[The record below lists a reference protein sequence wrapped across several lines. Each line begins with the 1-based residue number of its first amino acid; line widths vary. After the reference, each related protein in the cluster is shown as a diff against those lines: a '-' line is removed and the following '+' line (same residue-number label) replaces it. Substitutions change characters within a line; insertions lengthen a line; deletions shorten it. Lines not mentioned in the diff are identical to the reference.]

1 MNRDYIITYY
11 ELGSDKVDQK
21 RFHTLKQLSDW
32 INSDDTAVAI
42 TGIDEVPGL
51 KINDKYY
58 RGSQKGGAT
67 VWKDSSTINYI

>member
-32 INSDDTAVAI
+32 MNSDDTAVAI

-58 RGSQKGGAT
+58 RGSREGGVIAE
-67 VWKDSSTINYI
+67 DSSTINYI